1 MQNNPYDDF
10 MKNLAKMI
18 EEIMNN
24 LPQQDNNTRFIGC
37 TIIAGN
43 PGDLANIFLGAQEKA
58 AREIEYEVIEA
69 DDRFFITAIVPA
81 DLKSAPYADIKPD
94 SVRICMDEME
104 VTIDLPSQG
113 DVIHSFYMVRHGVM
127 DVMIKKFQAQQ
138 IV

>member
-1 MQNNPYDDF
+1 MPNNPYDDF

-18 EEIMNN
+18 EEIVNN
-24 LPQQDNNTRFIGC
+24 LPQQQDNNPRFIGC

-43 PGDLANIFLGAQEKA
+43 PGDLANIFQGNGNA

-69 DDRFFITAIVPA
+69 DDRFFITASVPS

-94 SVRICMDEME
+94 SVRLCMDDME
-104 VTIDLPSQG
+104 AVIDLPSPG

-127 DVMIKKFQAQQ
+127 DVMIKKVQKQQ

>member
-1 MQNNPYDDF
+1 MPNNPYDDF

-18 EEIMNN
+18 EEIMTN
-24 LPQQDNNTRFIGC
+24 LPQQDNNPRFIGC

-43 PGDLANIFLGAQEKA
+43 PGDLANIFPGQGKP

-69 DDRFFITAIVPA
+69 DDRFFITAIVPS

-104 VTIDLPSQG
+104 VTIDLPSPG

-127 DVMIKKFQAQQ
+127 DVMIKKVQKQQ

>member
-18 EEIMNN
+18 EEMMNN
-24 LPQQDNNTRFIGC
+24 LPQQDNNPRFIGC

-43 PGDLANIFLGAQEKA
+43 PGDLSNLFPGQGKES
-58 AREIEYEVIEA
+58 REIEYEVIDA
-69 DDRFFITAIVPA
+69 DDRIYITAIVPA

-94 SVRICMDEME
+94 CVRICMDDME
-104 VTIDLPSQG
+104 ANIDLPTPG

-127 DVMIKKFQAQQ
+127 DVMIKKAQKQ
-138 IV
+138 QVV

>member
-24 LPQQDNNTRFIGC
+24 LPQQDNNPRFIGC

-43 PGDLANIFLGAQEKA
+43 PGDLSNLFQNQGDN
-58 AREIEYEVIEA
+58 AREIQYEVIEA

-94 SVRICMDEME
+94 FVRIYMDDME
-104 VTIDLPSQG
+104 TKIDLPTPG

-127 DVMIKKFQAQQ
+127 DVMIKKAQKQQ
-138 IV
+138 II